1 MYINGPELTETFFDL
16 KWISNWCQIK
26 LKFTLLL
33 CCFRLKIFFFL
44 CVKQNVGYK
53 AFEKCLGYYQF
64 QIGKG
69 SYNGLKYCKIKETPC
84 KSYERVILPAFLDQR
99 AGGRVGTSV
108 RAPAAKAAEV
118 TLPRNPACICRSARG
133 RSWRSWRPRSR
144 PYIDGRRPRSDDLR
158 ILPVSVERAAGR
170 LVCGVRGRMT

>member
-1 MYINGPELTETFFDL
+1 MSQWSQRYSGQWSQWPSITMFPV
-16 KWISNWCQIK
+16 SHS
-26 LKFTLLL
+26 
-33 CCFRLKIFFFL
+33 
-44 CVKQNVGYK
+44 VPSV
-53 AFEKCLGYYQF
+53 
-64 QIGKG
+64 
-69 SYNGLKYCKIKETPC
+69 TPC

-170 LVCGVRGRMT
+170 LVCGVRGRNDLKSVYFFSNMASWRGRSR